1 MLIGP
6 LFGTVL
12 YGLGGFTVPFMAGGI
27 LATIIA
33 VLLYFILPTVDQKSA
48 SSVTCTDKLTIKG
61 VIKVVVFI

>member
-33 VLLYFILPTVDQKSA
+33 VLLYFILPAVNQKST
-48 SSVTCTDKLTIKG
+48 SSDKCTDKLTIKG